1 MVNELMRATYM
12 AWFLQCAGYGDAP
25 IELFKT
31 AECIAE
37 ITLVQAHDSGQ
48 HEAWTLDEDSLSIFK
63 RLIALHDVQLASAPR
78 HQFEDA
84 ERRLLAFLRGAAR
97 SPIPVQTD

>member
-1 MVNELMRATYM
+1 MNELMRATYM
-12 AWFLQCAGYGDAP
+12 AWFLKCAGYGDGP

-63 RLIALHDVQLASAPR
+63 RLLALHDVQLASAPR
-78 HQFEDA
+78 HHFEDA
-84 ERRLLAFLRGAAR
+84 ERRLFAFLRGTAR
-97 SPIPVQTD
+97 SPIPEQTD